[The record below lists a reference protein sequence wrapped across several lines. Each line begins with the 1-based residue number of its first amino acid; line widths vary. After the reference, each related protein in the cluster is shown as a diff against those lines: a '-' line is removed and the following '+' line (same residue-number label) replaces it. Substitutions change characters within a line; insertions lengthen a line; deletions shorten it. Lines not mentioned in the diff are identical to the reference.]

1 MTDNKTK
8 TAEAIG
14 ADLADLIKGE
24 VHVDIFNR
32 AAFSTDAS
40 IYRIVPQCVAAPR
53 DTADIIAVVKYAA
66 DNQIPIAPR
75 GAGSGLAGE
84 SLTRGIVLD
93 VRRLMDSI
101 IETADDGSW
110 VRVQP
115 GVVLDTL
122 NQHLSKWGRKI
133 GPDPSS
139 GNRAVIGGVV
149 ANNSTGAHSLQ
160 YGYISGHI
168 QSVRAVLADG
178 ACVELTKTV
187 AAGSESREAQLA
199 GACLELLGDKQQL
212 IEKPSR
218 RQSGTAAAIPFS
230 RLSVTAT

>member
-1 MTDNKTK
+1 MKKRDFLIDGKTK

-14 ADLADLIKGE
+14 VDLAGLVKGD
-24 VHVDIFNR
+24 VHVDIYNR

-40 IYRIVPQCVAAPR
+40 IYRIVPQCVAAPK
-53 DTADIIAVVKYAA
+53 DTADIVAVVKYAA

-84 SLTRGIVLD
+84 SLTSGIVLD
-93 VRRLMDSI
+93 LRRLMDSI

-122 NQHLSKWGRKI
+122 NQHLSKWSRKI

-139 GNRAVIGGVV
+139 GNRAVMGGVV
-149 ANNSTGAHSLQ
+149 ANNATGAHSLQ

-178 ACVELTKTV
+178 ACVELTETV
-187 AAGSESREAQLA
+187 AACRTP
-199 GACLELLGDKQQL
+199 
-212 IEKPSR
+212 KPGRS
-218 RQSGTAAAIPFS
+218 TC
-230 RLSVTAT
+230 